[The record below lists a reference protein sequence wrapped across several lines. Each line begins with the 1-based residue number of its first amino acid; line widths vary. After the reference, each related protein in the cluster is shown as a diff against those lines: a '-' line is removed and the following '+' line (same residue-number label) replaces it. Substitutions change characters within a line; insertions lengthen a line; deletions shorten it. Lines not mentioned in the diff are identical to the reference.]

1 MEEELGVR
9 LRSPNFVHC
18 RLSPL
23 TKFCST
29 LLMESDDQR
38 LMAMTKQTTKL
49 AGSCRF
55 RSSVADVSLK
65 VCVINSGAITVSRA

>member
-1 MEEELGVR
+1 
-9 LRSPNFVHC
+9 
-18 RLSPL
+18 
-23 TKFCST
+23 
-29 LLMESDDQR
+29 MESDDQM